1 MSGGEPVSEASER
14 LSRLRRLE
22 VDHAPNAWPAV
33 QMRDITAVL
42 DELDAMRRRLVSL
55 RAISHPQNEHNRA
68 IDEILKET
76 E

>member
-1 MSGGEPVSEASER
+1 MSEASER
-14 LSRLRRLE
+14 LRRLTA
-22 VDHAPNAWPAV
+22 DHDPDAWPAV

>member
-1 MSGGEPVSEASER
+1 MSGGTEMSAASK
-14 LSRLRRLE
+14 RLRLLE
-22 VDHAPNAWPAV
+22 ADHAPDAWPAG

>member
-1 MSGGEPVSEASER
+1 MSEASER
-14 LSRLRRLE
+14 LRLLAA
-22 VDHAPNAWPAV
+22 DHAPDSWPAV

-42 DELDAMRRRLVSL
+42 DELEAMRRRLVSL

-68 IDEILKET
+68 IDEILKES